1 MPKFISK
8 AENVI
13 FLPPSK
19 AAEWNLNTSGYNKQ
33 ARKCTTIGTSL
44 HPDPIFMTALES
56 PWKIGLMAIPAGAL
70 TGVSLARETE
80 VISKSDIFPKQVKYP
95 NRNLKE
101 IKLKVSPRQL
111 ESVQHLFFACEFP
124 AWQITWCNLWA
135 DLAAFMSVNATA
147 SGAKL
152 MWQ

>member
-1 MPKFISK
+1 MHHNWDKLAPRSNFYDCI
-8 AENVI
+8 
-13 FLPPSK
+13 
-19 AAEWNLNTSGYNKQ
+19 
-33 ARKCTTIGTSL
+33 RKPLKNGA
-44 HPDPIFMTALES
+44 H
-56 PWKIGLMAIPAGAL
+56 GAIPAGAL

-101 IKLKVSPRQL
+101 IKLKISPRQL
-111 ESVQHLFFACEFP
+111 ESILHLFYACEFP

-147 SGAKL
+147 SGAK
-152 MWQ
+152 